1 MPPVDASRL
10 ADAAA
15 FAARAL
21 PHLLANEAEHNLL
34 VGLALR
40 AAAVPDTFDV
50 PPLTVVVEAD
60 GGIAGVAMQTP
71 PLNLILSRF
80 AEPRGAGLDA
90 LVALAQRLAD
100 PRQPDPVVVPGVLG
114 PVAEADGFAERWTA
128 ARGLAQRLGRA
139 ERIYQLTEVRAP
151 RGVPGSLRAAT
162 GDDLP
167 LLAAWIVAFQA
178 EALGEDMPLT
188 EARQVAGAWL
198 AGSRRAYLWE
208 SEAHQPVS
216 LACAVGQTPH
226 GIRIGPVYT
235 PPELRGHGYASA
247 CTAAVS
253 RAQLDAGRRWCCLYT
268 DLANATSNH
277 IYMEIGYQP
286 VADVHEIRFEPA

>member
-1 MPPVDASRL
+1 MPPTRAARL
-10 ADAAA
+10 ADPAA

-21 PHLLANEAEHNLL
+21 PYLLANEVEHNLL

-40 AAAVPDTFDV
+40 AAAVPDAFDV
-50 PPLTVVVEAD
+50 PPITLLVESD
-60 GGIAGVAMQTP
+60 GGVAGAAMQTP

-80 AEPRGAGLDA
+80 TEPRAAALDA
-90 LVALAQRLAD
+90 LVELAQRLTEGRDAD
-100 PRQPDPVVVPGVLG
+100 PVAIPGVVG

-139 ERIYQLTEVRAP
+139 ERIYELTEVRAP
-151 RGVPGSLRAAT
+151 RGVSGSLRTAT

-167 LLAAWIVAFQA
+167 LLAVWIVAFQA

-188 EARQVAGAWL
+188 EARQVAEAWL
-198 AGSRRAYLWE
+198 AGSRRVYLWE
-208 SEAHQPVS
+208 RADQPVS
-216 LACAVGQTPH
+216 LACAVGPTPH

-253 RAQLDAGRRWCCLYT
+253 QAQLDAGRRWCCLYT
-268 DLANATSNH
+268 DLANPTSNH
-277 IYMEIGYQP
+277 IYAEIGYRP
-286 VADVHEIRFEPA
+286 EADVHEIRFEPA